1 MLIVFIIWLYLFI
14 VPLLYGWYIIKGIR
28 IIFRMNSAT
37 QPGFELVWL
46 TGLAA
51 LAVYTTSVSL
61 FIKIGLTAHLILA
74 IGAVVL
80 LILFIR
86 GREIQSLHIKLRK
99 LPLLLW
105 VLNGLTTA
113 TVLVNAIYRPANP
126 DTILYHAQM
135 IHWIESYPAVPGL
148 ANLNGRYAYNSA
160 WFMLNALFSLTFL
173 NHGSFHLLSSMGY
186 LVFLGFLM
194 RKIGDLFEGN
204 IRISHILAALFLPVS
219 FVLLASDI
227 SSPGNDLPVMLF
239 TWLLLLEWMEVFE
252 NGESQAD
259 IRPALLVIISF
270 FMITVKA
277 SAFPI
282 LSLPLYYFIVHIRS
296 GRYDVCL
303 KLTGIGLI
311 IFIPWIARNVIL
323 SGYLIYPIY
332 QIDLFNFDWKVPYQI
347 AHDHADV
354 IKLWARFPGVDNE
367 QVLKLPMRIWV
378 PIWFNN
384 FSANQKVI
392 ILFAVIEPFLF
403 GLFALFSPKKLP
415 TIYAGLKTTLYLSLV
430 CLAGIAFWFF
440 TAPDLRFGYGYIMFS
455 FLLGAAVIL
464 HWGLKRFAKYRGA
477 AVTILICALIAFQGF
492 SLYRSIKP
500 RLVTQYL
507 IAPAGY
513 IELPTQPCK
522 VGNLLIWCSDG
533 WRGCGY
539 EPFPCLASEAVNVEP
554 RGKKLENGFRA
565 IVE

>member
-1 MLIVFIIWLYLFI
+1 MLVVLIIWVYLLLLPFI
-14 VPLLYGWYIIKGIR
+14 YGWYIVKSFRAILR
-28 IIFRMNSAT
+28 IDSPI

-46 TGLAA
+46 TGLTA
-51 LAVYTTSVSL
+51 LSVYAMSFSL
-61 FIKIGLTAHLILA
+61 FAKIGLCAHLIMAAGAA
-74 IGAVVL
+74 IL
-80 LILFIR
+80 LVAFIH
-86 GREIQSLHIKLRK
+86 GREIQSIRIELRK

-105 VLNGLTTA
+105 ALSMLAVSTI
-113 TVLVNAIYRPANP
+113 LVNAIYRPANP
-126 DTILYHAQM
+126 DTILYHAQT
-135 IHWIESYPAVPGL
+135 IHWIESYSAVPGL

-173 NHGSFHLLSSMGY
+173 NLGSFHLLSSVSY
-186 LVFLGFLM
+186 LVFLGFLV
-194 RKIGDLFEGN
+194 RKIGTLVEGN
-204 IRISHILAALFLPVS
+204 LRISNILGVFLLPVS

-252 NGESQAD
+252 NREHQAD
-259 IRPALLVIISF
+259 IRPVLLVIISF
-270 FMITVKA
+270 FITTVKV

-282 LSLPLYYFIVHIRS
+282 LLLAIYYFIVQIRS
-296 GRYDVCL
+296 GRYKVCL
-303 KLTGIGLI
+303 KLAGIVSI
-311 IFIPWIARNVIL
+311 IFIPWMIRNVIL

-347 AHDHADV
+347 AHDHANI
-354 IKLWARFPGVDNE
+354 IKLWARFPGIDNE

-378 PIWFNN
+378 PIWFNDL
-384 FSANQKVI
+384 SANQKVI
-392 ILFAVIEPFLF
+392 LLAAVIEPFLF
-403 GLFALFSPKKLP
+403 GLIALLLHNKFRSVYIELR
-415 TIYAGLKTTLYLSLV
+415 TSVYLSLV

-464 HWGLKRFAKYRGA
+464 YWGLKRFAKYHPT
-477 AVTILICALIAFQGF
+477 AVMILICALIAFQGS

-500 RLVTQYL
+500 RLVAQHL
-507 IAPAGY
+507 VAPAGY

-533 WRGCGY
+533 WKGCGY

-554 RGKKLENGFRA
+554 RGKNLEDGFRA